1 MACKSNQP
9 AAPRE
14 PMGVAE
20 KANHGVAD
28 AAGVIVAQ
36 AQARLEGFFEMSDGQ
51 AWLDRATRTLSSAD
65 LVVNSDPEVRLF
77 SPTTPDVRSA
87 PASSLSRVCGPR
99 PPAGPSP

>member
-1 MACKSNQP
+1 MSRWKPGEAT
-9 AAPRE
+9 
-14 PMGVAE
+14 VA
-20 KANHGVAD
+20 KLLTDRHLQRITG
-28 AAGVIVAQ
+28 
-36 AQARLEGFFEMSDGQ
+36 EMSDGQ
-51 AWLDRATRTLSSAD
+51 AWLDRAGRTLSSAD